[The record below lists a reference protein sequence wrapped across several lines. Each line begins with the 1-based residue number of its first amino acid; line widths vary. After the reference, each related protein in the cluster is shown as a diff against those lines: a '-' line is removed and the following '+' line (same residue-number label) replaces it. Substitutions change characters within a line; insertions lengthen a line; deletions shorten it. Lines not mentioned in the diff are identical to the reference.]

1 MRQPLLA
8 ALLFVAVAVNAQPTA
23 PAART
28 AAASSPNMPK
38 AAMPHDMKHS
48 MMGGMD
54 QMQKMPSS
62 GDVDKD
68 FALMMKMHHQQGVKM
83 AQMELDHGKSE
94 PMKEMARKIIAAQ
107 NQEITAFD
115 RWLATQK

>member
-1 MRQPLLA
+1 MRKPLIA
-8 ALLFVAVAVNAQPTA
+8 ALLLIAAAVNAQPMA
-23 PAART
+23 PT
-28 AAASSPNMPK
+28 AASASTSRPK
-38 AAMPHDMKHS
+38 SAMPHDMKHS
-48 MMGGMD
+48 MMDGMD
-54 QMQKMPSS
+54 QMQKMPMS

-68 FALMMKMHHQQGVKM
+68 FAMMMKVHHQQAVKM

-107 NQEITAFD
+107 NQEISAFD